1 MPLFLAHPLLHG
13 SSKRDYTHK
22 STEDRA
28 KTLSSVLLYIISVV
42 PSPRNHAVYKTN
54 LTNRHEKILMS
65 VTKVII

>member
-13 SSKRDYTHK
+13 SSDRDYTHK
-22 STEDRA
+22 SKEDSLA
-28 KTLSSVLLYIISVV
+28 LSSLLLYIISVV

-54 LTNRHEKILMS
+54 LTNRHEKNLMS